1 MSISPT
7 LRTAFHHVG
16 GMQTVRWLRRK
27 NATVLMYHNF
37 SGDEST
43 LESQCRYLR
52 RHYNVISMSSLS
64 KLLSTGTALPEWS
77 VAITVDDGHRNF
89 YEYAFPVFAKYGIP
103 VIVYLVT
110 QPMDEC
116 GWLWFDRVAYAFLH
130 SPLRSAVLPML
141 SASERLGQT
150 QHTGPGENV
159 VLGTRERR
167 TQLVEQYNERMKLLP
182 TAVLYEFLSSLES
195 SLKVRLP
202 PAPPR
207 EYAVL
212 TWEEAK
218 SMARDTRN
226 VVEFGAHSVTHPI
239 LSRLESAAQVQE
251 EVTRSKNRI
260 ETELD
265 RPVRHFAYPNGQPQ
279 DITAQIVNIV
289 REAKYETA
297 VTTSGGQVC
306 RGDDRCLLKRIP
318 CDSVMPEWQF
328 SQRVAAFR
336 VKE

>member
-43 LESQCRYLR
+43 LESQCRYLCR
-52 RHYNVISMSSLS
+52 YYNVISMSSLS
-64 KLLSTGTALPEWS
+64 KLLSSGTALPEWS

-89 YEYAFPVFAKYGIP
+89 YEYGFPVFAKYGIP
-103 VIVYLVT
+103 VIIYLVT
-110 QPMDEC
+110 KPMDEC

-130 SPLRSAVLPML
+130 SPLRSAVLPIL
-141 SASERLGQT
+141 SAREQLGQT
-150 QHTGPGENV
+150 QLAGSGETV
-159 VLGTRERR
+159 VLGTREQRA
-167 TQLVEQYNERMKLLP
+167 QLVEQYNERMKLLP
-182 TAVLYEFLSSLES
+182 TAVLYEFLGRLES

-202 PAPPR
+202 QAPPR

-251 EVTRSKNRI
+251 EVTSSKNRI

-265 RPVRHFAYPNGQPQ
+265 RSVLHFAYPNGQPQ

-306 RGDDRCLLKRIP
+306 RSDDPCLLKRIP
-318 CDSVMPEWQF
+318 CDSVMPKWQF